1 MCERASKQTPDLKIL
16 PRRDPPTPRFEIP
29 GSATGV
35 HIISNRREVNP
46 EIFQRREF
54 KEKRIQW
61 GEVAFFSF
69 WICFIY
75 LRYKRVYI
83 HTNIKH
89 IYKMNNYFS
98 SFSQKN
104 GQYRVCWS
112 KVCRYTGNCVQR
124 KYCYFGQI
132 KLEWALA
139 DLKGEGVFMGLQPPL
154 NYFLFKKV

>member
-1 MCERASKQTPDLKIL
+1 MPDYRCSAHGLKYEIQKFFKGGSL
-16 PRRDPPTPRFEIP
+16 RRK
-29 GSATGV
+29 GG
-35 HIISNRREVNP
+35 
-46 EIFQRREF
+46 
-54 KEKRIQW
+54 

-98 SFSQKN
+98 FFSQKN

-112 KVCRYTGNCVQR
+112 KVCRYTGYCVQR

-132 KLEWALA
+132 KLGWALA
-139 DLKGEGVFMGLQPPL
+139 DLKGEGVIMGLQPPL
-154 NYFLFKKV
+154 NYFFQEGVMKQNKWKCIETVL